1 MWKKTKDENSKPESP
16 PLGESPIEQSKEQ
29 AIIGRS
35 ISIKGEV
42 SGEED
47 LLIQGRVEG
56 KIDFKKNNV
65 TVGKN
70 GHIRADICG
79 KLIIIEGEVQGD
91 LFGDEE
97 IVVRESAVIRGNM
110 STPRFSLEDGAKF
123 KGSIDMNPTMEKSS
137 QHQQQK

>member
-35 ISIKGEV
+35 ISIKGEL

-65 TVGKN
+65 TIGKN
-70 GHIRADICG
+70 GHIRADIYG
-79 KLIIIEGEVQGD
+79 KLISIEGEVQGN

-97 IVVRESAVIRGNM
+97 IVVRKSAVVRGDM
-110 STPRFSLEDGAKF
+110 RTPRFSLEDGAKF